1 MNTTLSSEELPQR
14 ARQAGE
20 SRWITVLARIGL
32 VAKGVSYAL
41 VGALAIGVAIG
52 EGGRATSRQGALA
65 EIASHGWGKLL
76 LVVLALG
83 FAGYAIWR
91 LAEAVFGRNE
101 DDDDGAKG
109 WAKRAGKLGRAAIY
123 AGLTFTAIKLVAGAG
138 GEQESQTA
146 KAHKTAAEVLSW
158 PAGRWLVGIGGACLI
173 GVGLY
178 NGYRGVSEKYLE
190 HWRAG
195 QMGPV
200 ERRWGT
206 RVALVGL
213 LARMVVF
220 GLIGVFVIKAALE
233 YDPQEAVGLD
243 GALRRL
249 AGHAY
254 GTWLLGLVAAGL
266 IAYALFCLLEARY
279 REV

>member
-1 MNTTLSSEELPQR
+1 MDATPDADELRHR

-20 SRWITVLARIGL
+20 SGWITVLARIGL

-41 VGALAIGVAIG
+41 VGALAIGVALG
-52 EGGRATSRQGALA
+52 EGGKATSRQGALA

-76 LVVLALG
+76 LVALALG

-101 DDDDGAKG
+101 DDDGAKG
-109 WAKRAGKLGRAAIY
+109 WAKRAGKLARAAIY
-123 AGLTFTAIKLVAGAG
+123 GGLTYTAIKLVAGAG
-138 GEQESQTA
+138 GEESQTS
-146 KAHKTAAEVLSW
+146 KAHKTTAEVLSW
-158 PAGRWLVGIGGACLI
+158 PAGTWLVGIAGACLI
-173 GVGLY
+173 GAGLY

-190 HWRAG
+190 HWRTG
-195 QMGPV
+195 QMSQV
-200 ERRWGT
+200 ERTWGT
-206 RVALVGL
+206 RVSLAGL

-220 GLIGVFVIKAALE
+220 GLIGVFAIKAALE

-249 AGHAY
+249 VDHSY

-266 IAYALFCLLEARY
+266 VAYAVFCFLEARY

>member
-1 MNTTLSSEELPQR
+1 VNTTLSSDDLRRR

-20 SRWITVLARIGL
+20 SGWITALARIGL

-52 EGGRATSRQGALA
+52 EGGKATSRQGALS

-83 FAGYAIWR
+83 FAGYAVWR
-91 LAEAVFGRNE
+91 LAEAIFGRNE
-101 DDDDGAKG
+101 DDDGAKG
-109 WAKRAGKLGRAAIY
+109 WAKRAGKLARAAIC

-138 GEQESQTA
+138 GQESQTA
-146 KAHKTAAEVLSW
+146 KAHKTTAEALSW

-173 GVGLY
+173 GAGLY

-190 HWRAG
+190 HWRTG
-195 QMGPV
+195 EMSSV
-200 ERRWGT
+200 ERTWGT
-206 RVALVGL
+206 RVSLAGL

-220 GLIGVFVIKAALE
+220 GLIGVFVIKAAVE
-233 YDPQEAVGLD
+233 YDPKEAVGLD

-266 IAYALFCLLEARY
+266 VAYAVFCLLEARY